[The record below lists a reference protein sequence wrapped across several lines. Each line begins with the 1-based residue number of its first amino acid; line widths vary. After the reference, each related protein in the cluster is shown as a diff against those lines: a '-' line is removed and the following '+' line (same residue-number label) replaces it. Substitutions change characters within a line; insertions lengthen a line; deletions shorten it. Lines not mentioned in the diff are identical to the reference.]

1 MHAHLEEGI
10 SKEFINTALKRRLC
24 FNKEKEICE
33 TNLWL
38 KLC

>member
-24 FNKEKEICE
+24 FNKEKKCE